1 MKRIKS
7 LLVFLL
13 VVGLAGLGGYRIWQA
28 YDQQNAVKAKDA
40 AKKGGARVVSV
51 RVTEARKGA
60 IQQELL
66 LAGALKPKELVEV
79 NAKVTGRVEKLNFQT
94 GDRVKLGDLIALL
107 DDEELAQQVN
117 RASASLKVASAAAAQ
132 REAELANSRA
142 DLARYEA
149 LFREGLVP
157 KRDLEAHQTAAR
169 VVESQLE
176 LARAQQAQATAE
188 LNELKIRRQQTRI
201 VAPMSGWV
209 ARRHVDVG
217 ALVNPATP
225 ILTLVNLSIMVTVA
239 SVPEREVG
247 ALRVGMP
254 AEVHLDAFG
263 DQRFNGHVAR
273 ISPVL
278 DAATRS
284 ALVEIEIPNPEGRLK
299 AEMFAR
305 VKLNT
310 ASTRQTVLIPREA
323 LVYRGQQP
331 GVYIVREGADTT
343 PEFRAIDTG
352 TMQGDLVEALT
363 NIQPG
368 TRIVATG
375 ASMLTEGDRIRVIG
389 EGKGQGGGKQK
400 KAAAE

>member
-1 MKRIKS
+1 MRKIKG
-7 LLVFLL
+7 LIGLALVA
-13 VVGLAGLGGYRIWQA
+13 GLAGLGGFRLWQV
-28 YDQQNAVKAKDA
+28 YERQSAVKAKDA

-51 RVTEARKGA
+51 RVAEARVGA
-60 IQQELL
+60 IPQELL

-79 NAKVTGRVEKLNFQT
+79 NAKVTGRVQKLNFQI
-94 GDRVKLGDLIALL
+94 GDRVKRGDLIALL
-107 DDEELAQQVN
+107 DDDELVQQVN
-117 RASASLKVASAAAAQ
+117 RAMASLTVAKAAAAQ

-142 DLARYEA
+142 DLVRFEA

-157 KRDLEAHQTAAR
+157 QRDLEAHQTAAR
-169 VVESQLE
+169 VVESQLQ

-188 LNELKIRRQQTRI
+188 LNELRIRREQTRI
-201 VAPMSGWV
+201 VAPMNGWV

-217 ALVNPATP
+217 ALVSPSTP
-225 ILTLVNLSIMVTVA
+225 ILTLVNLATMVTLA

-247 ALRVGMP
+247 ALRVGMD
-254 AEVHLDAFG
+254 AEVYLDAFG
-263 DQRFNGHVAR
+263 DRLFTGHVAR

-284 ALVEIEIPNPEGRLK
+284 ALVEIEIPNPDGRLK

-323 LVYRGQQP
+323 LVYRGEQP
-331 GVYIVREGADTT
+331 GVYIVREGA
-343 PEFRAIDTG
+343 PEFRTIETG

-363 NIQPG
+363 NLQPG
-368 TRIVATG
+368 TKIVATG
-375 ASMLTEGDRIRVIG
+375 ASMLTEGDRIRVVG
-389 EGKGQGGGKQK
+389 EGKGGGEGKGK
-400 KAAAE
+400 KKSAAE

>member
-1 MKRIKS
+1 MKRIKG
-7 LLVFLL
+7 LIGLALVA
-13 VVGLAGLGGYRIWQA
+13 GLAGFGGFRLWQV
-28 YDQQNAVKAKDA
+28 YEHQSAVKAKDA
-40 AKKGGARVVSV
+40 AKKGGARVVTV
-51 RVTEARKGA
+51 RVAEARVGA
-60 IQQELL
+60 IRQELL

-79 NAKVTGRVEKLNFQT
+79 NAKVTGRVQKLNFQI
-94 GDRVKLGDLIALL
+94 GDRVKRGDLIALL
-107 DDEELAQQVN
+107 EDDELVQQVN
-117 RASASLKVASAAAAQ
+117 RAMASLTVAKAAAAQ

-142 DLARYEA
+142 DLVRFEA

-157 KRDLEAHQTAAR
+157 QRDLEAHQTAAR
-169 VVESQLE
+169 VVESQLQ

-188 LNELKIRRQQTRI
+188 LNELKIRREQTRI
-201 VAPMSGWV
+201 VAPMNGWV

-217 ALVNPATP
+217 ALVSPSTP
-225 ILTLVNLSIMVTVA
+225 ILTLVNLATMVTLA

-247 ALRVGMP
+247 ALRVGME

-263 DQRFNGHVAR
+263 DRLFTGHVAR
-273 ISPVL
+273 VSPVL

-284 ALVEIEIPNPEGRLK
+284 ALVEIEIPNPDGRLK

-323 LVYRGQQP
+323 LVYRGEQP
-331 GVYIVREGADTT
+331 GVYIVREGA
-343 PEFRAIDTG
+343 PEFRAIETG

-363 NIQPG
+363 NLQPG

-375 ASMLTEGDRIRVIG
+375 ASMLTEGDRIRVVG
-389 EGKGQGGGKQK
+389 EGKGGGEGKGRK
-400 KAAAE
+400 KKSAAE